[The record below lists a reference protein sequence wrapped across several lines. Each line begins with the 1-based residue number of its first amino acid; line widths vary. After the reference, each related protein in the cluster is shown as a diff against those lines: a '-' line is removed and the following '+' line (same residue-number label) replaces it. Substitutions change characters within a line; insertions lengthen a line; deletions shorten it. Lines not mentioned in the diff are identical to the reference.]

1 MSNDITELR
10 GHLFDTLRGL
20 KDKSID
26 IEHAKA
32 ICEVAKNITETA
44 KVEVDFLRVT
54 EAEGTGFIPAP
65 GATKTITGPNGDTTT
80 VRTFPGLTVTQ
91 HRAK

>member
-20 KDKSID
+20 KDKSVD
-26 IEHAKA
+26 IEQAKA

-44 KVEVDFLRVT
+44 KVEVDFIRLT

-65 GATKTITGPNGDTTT
+65 GATRVTTGPNGDTTT
-80 VRTFPGLTVTQ
+80 VRTFPGLSITT
-91 HRAK
+91 HKAK

>member
-20 KDKSID
+20 KNKSID
-26 IEHAKA
+26 IEQAKA
-32 ICEVAKNITETA
+32 ICEVASKITDTA

-54 EAEGTGFIPAP
+54 ESESTGFIPAS
-65 GATKTITGPNGDTTT
+65 GETRTSISHKGDVTT
-80 VRTFPGLTVTQ
+80 VKAFPGLTVTT
-91 HRAK
+91 HKAK